1 MSAAHTTANPD
12 AVEAALRQLT
22 PRAERLLRA
31 RFGIGA
37 ADAPGHPLVL
47 GLPARRLR
55 RLEASA
61 FRTLRLKAL
70 EPSPD

>member
-1 MSAAHTTANPD
+1 MRAAHTTAAPD

-37 ADAPGHPLVL
+37 ARARGRAPALN
-47 GLPARRLR
+47 LPARRLR
-55 RLEASA
+55 QLEASA
-61 FRTLRLKAL
+61 FRTLRLKAVGT
-70 EPSPD
+70 SPV